1 MYMKKLSLVLAMVF
15 VLSLSLISQAAYVD
29 GTYEAWSDASDK
41 SIQSAK
47 VFIENGKIAGV
58 ILREYTDKH
67 VEKDFST
74 YPWPQAGE
82 AARTLSAQMVA
93 AQSAD
98 VDIFTGATGSS
109 TGWIQAVE
117 RALEKASGTE
127 PTNKYF
133 DGTFLGRSETSSY
146 GGYYKVVWVTLKD
159 DKVVDYKAQ
168 RVLPDHTIQD
178 PSVEVYGW
186 PLEMARNSYKEAA
199 LASEPGDVDVITGAT
214 GLTHQSN
221 HAVRDALD
229 KALTK

>member
-1 MYMKKLSLVLAMVF
+1 MKKVSMVLTLVLVF
-15 VLSLSLISQAAYVD
+15 SLSLMAQAAYID

-41 SIQSAK
+41 SIQSSK
-47 VFIENGKIAGV
+47 VFIEDGKIVAV
-58 ILREYTDKH
+58 ILREFTDKH

-82 AARTLSAQMVA
+82 AARTLGAQFVANQSAQ
-93 AQSAD
+93 AD
-98 VDIFTGATGSS
+98 IVTGATGSS
-109 TGWIQAVE
+109 TGWIQATE
-117 RALEKASGTE
+117 RALLKASDVK

-146 GGYYKVVWVTLKD
+146 GGYYKVVWVTIKD
-159 DKVVDYKAQ
+159 DKIVDYKAQ

-178 PSVEVYGW
+178 PADYGW
-186 PLEMARNSYKEAA
+186 PLEMAREAYKEAA
-199 LASEPGDVDVITGAT
+199 LVSEPGFVDVISGAT